1 MDFFSQYKDV
11 DNSEK
16 VTVKT
21 ERENNNDEFIHINNK
36 DIENS
41 NNEKIGNEEISN
53 EEVSNKEVGN
63 KKIGNE
69 EISNKEVGNEEM
81 KNEENDKKN
90 NTISMVDFNNDET
103 GGIIYDILHF
113 FDDIYVYGR
122 TLLENNY
129 INLADTDDFNLV
141 YPNIYIGNYSTST
154 NYELL
159 KTLGITHI
167 ISAIPSFNPP
177 FEDKFNYLHI
187 EAYDDESQDISQY
200 FEISNEFI
208 DECLNQGGKI
218 LIHCMVGCSRSV
230 CLFLGFLI
238 YIMQGRFHK
247 KSLNLE
253 NNNDIYNS
261 IEYNKFIKDNKKNY
275 SYDGM
280 NYGNSRNVNR
290 NNDNYNDDNNGD
302 YEKINKNNEIK
313 PQFNDKEKS
322 FILYKKEKMLLD
334 VDELIHTYETLKKEI
349 TIYKKDTNNN
359 ICINFEKTK
368 NYKDV
373 NELNKIVKNMKLQ
386 AGTCFIGSLLT
397 YVKKYRRE
405 AKPNPYFIKQIIEYS
420 FL

>member
-1 MDFFSQYKDV
+1 MDFFTHYKDV
-11 DNSEK
+11 DNSVNVK
-16 VTVKT
+16 VKQ
-21 ERENNNDEFIHINNK
+21 ENKNENENENEIKNKSNDEFIHINEK

-41 NNEKIGNEEISN
+41 NNEEIDNEEIN
-53 EEVSNKEVGN
+53 DEKVD
-63 KKIGNE
+63 NE
-69 EISNKEVGNEEM
+69 EIDNEESEM
-81 KNEENDKKN
+81 KSEPNS
-90 NTISMVDFNNDET
+90 TSMVDFNNDET

-129 INLADTDDFNLV
+129 INLSETDDFNLV

-154 NYELL
+154 NFELL

-177 FEDKFNYLHI
+177 FEDKFHYLHI

-208 DECLNQGGKI
+208 NECLNQGGKV
-218 LIHCMVGCSRSV
+218 LIHCMVGRSRSV
-230 CLFLGFLI
+230 SLFLGFLI

-247 KSLNLE
+247 KTLNLE

-280 NYGNSRNVNR
+280 NYSKNSNGGT
-290 NNDNYNDDNNGD
+290 YNDGDNNND

-313 PQFNDKEKS
+313 PQFNNKKTS

-359 ICINFEKTK
+359 ICINFDKTK
-368 NYKDV
+368 NYKNV
-373 NELNKIVKNMKLQ
+373 NELNQILKNMKLQ
-386 AGTCFIGSLLT
+386 AGTYFIGSLLT

-405 AKPNPYFIKQIIEYS
+405 ANPNPYFIKQIIEYS

>member
-53 EEVSNKEVGN
+53 EEISNEEVSNK
-63 KKIGNE
+63 
-69 EISNKEVGNEEM
+69 EISNKEVCNEEM
-81 KNEENDKKN
+81 KNEENDIKN

-208 DECLNQGGKI
+208 NECLNQGGKI
-218 LIHCMVGCSRSV
+218 LIHCMVGRSRSV

-280 NYGNSRNVNR
+280 NYGNSRNGNC
-290 NNDNYNDDNNGD
+290 NNDNYNGD
-302 YEKINKNNEIK
+302 YDKINKNNEIK

-334 VDELIHTYETLKKEI
+334 VDELINSYETLKKEI
-349 TIYKKDTNNN
+349 TIYKKDSNNN
-359 ICINFEKTK
+359 MSINFEKTK

-373 NELNKIVKNMKLQ
+373 NELNQIVKNMKLQ
-386 AGTCFIGSLLT
+386 AGQHFISSLLT

-405 AKPNPYFIKQIIEYS
+405 ANPNPYFIKQIIEYS
-420 FL
+420 FY